1 MPLNI
6 DWQQILLHLF
16 NFLILGI
23 GLYLLLYKP
32 VKKFMKK
39 REDTYAEREE
49 KTAAAVS
56 DAEKTREEYEKKL
69 AAADEEIA
77 GLRKQAALDAEN
89 AGKAIVGE
97 ARADAEKIVADA
109 RAAAVK
115 EHDRIVGKAG
125 DDIRDIVGKIAE
137 KVGTSN
143 DVDAAYEEFLAADL
157 DGLAG
162 ILAEENAVADLDI
175 HRDELAGIV
184 ALARTDGNHFA
195 LIGLFAGRIRKNDAA
210 GGGALDFET
219 LDNHAVM
226 QRTNLHFSNSKQF

>member
-89 AGKAIVGE
+89 AGKAIVDE

-143 DVDAAYEEFLAADL
+143 DVDTAYEEFLAAAEKGKK
-157 DGLAG
+157 DGK
-162 ILAEENAVADLDI
+162 D
-175 HRDELAGIV
+175 
-184 ALARTDGNHFA
+184 
-195 LIGLFAGRIRKNDAA
+195 
-210 GGGALDFET
+210 
-219 LDNHAVM
+219 
-226 QRTNLHFSNSKQF
+226 